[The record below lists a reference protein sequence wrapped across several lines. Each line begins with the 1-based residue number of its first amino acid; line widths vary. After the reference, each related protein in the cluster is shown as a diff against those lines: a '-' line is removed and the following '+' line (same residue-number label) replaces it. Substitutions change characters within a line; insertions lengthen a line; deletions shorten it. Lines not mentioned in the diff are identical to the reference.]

1 MRPGQFPRDGI
12 DRRDVGL
19 AGGNELHRPS
29 VTPRRNHSG
38 DAAGMAKQRMTEGS
52 MPGLGVGS
60 VDRSGRLLDFAD
72 RRGRMAVS
80 HDDDGVV
87 VTWIG
92 CRQAVIEGADHRDGI
107 KEMSPQ
113 REATGLAQQQ
123 RWISPVGD
131 GFVRTRSLDR
141 CVDAEFVEALPDRA
155 PQPVEGITDLG
166 PVVHR
171 Q

>member
-1 MRPGQFPRDGI
+1 MLTAAVACWISPI
-12 DRRDVGL
+12 VV
-19 AGGNELHRPS
+19 AGWSSR
-29 VTPRRNHSG
+29 T
-38 DAAGMAKQRMTEGS
+38 MTTE
-52 MPGLGVGS
+52 
-60 VDRSGRLLDFAD
+60 
-72 RRGRMAVS
+72 
-80 HDDDGVV
+80 V

-113 REATGLAQQQ
+113 RRPQAWLSNSDGFRQ
-123 RWISPVGD
+123 GD
-131 GFVRTRSLDR
+131 GLSGRSLDR

-155 PQPVEGITDLG
+155 PQPVERITDLG